1 MLRAVRTLDRSPAL
15 TARQLAARAA
25 RALATPLVPA
35 DYLDLISPLR
45 AGADLRGRVL
55 ARERETADAATITIR
70 PGRDWRGHRAG
81 QYVRIGVDVGGV
93 RHWRPY
99 SLTSPATAAADTISI
114 TVKAVAEGV
123 VSRHLVRSLRAGTLV
138 ALDQATGDFTL
149 PERLPRRLLFVTAG
163 SGITPVMGML
173 RSHELEDAVLVHS
186 APARADVIFGEQLRA
201 LSGADRIRLIE
212 RHTATAGALAP
223 GELDTLLPDWREREA
238 YVCGPL
244 SLIDDYERHWQRH
257 GVADRFHCE
266 RFRPAL
272 TAAGEGGTVTFSG
285 SGVTTAGDGATPI
298 LNVGE
303 QAGVQMP
310 SGCRMGICFGC
321 VSELHQGSVRD
332 LRDGT
337 VTTAEDGGSIAIQT
351 CIHAAA
357 GDCEIGR

>member
-1 MLRAVRTLDRSPAL
+1 MLTCVRVLDRPQAL
-15 TARQLAARAA
+15 SARRIAARAA

-55 ARERETADAATITIR
+55 ARRDETADAATITIR

-81 QYVRIGVDVGGV
+81 QYVRLGVDVGGV

-99 SLTSPATAAADTISI
+99 SLTSPATAGADTISI
-114 TVKAVAEGV
+114 TVKAVEDGV
-123 VSRHLVRSLRAGTLV
+123 VSRHLVRALRPGTLL

-149 PERLPRRLLFVTAG
+149 PERRPRGLLFVTAG

-173 RSHELEDAVLVHS
+173 RSHALEDAVVVHS
-186 APARADVIFGEQLRA
+186 APARADVIFGGDLRA
-201 LSGADRIRLIE
+201 LHGAGQIRLIE
-212 RHTATAGALAP
+212 RHTAAQGTLAP
-223 GELDTLLPDWREREA
+223 AELDTLVPDWREREA

-244 SLIDDYERHWQRH
+244 GLIDDFERHWQRH
-257 GVADRFHCE
+257 GVAERFHCE

-272 TAAGEGGTVTFSG
+272 TAAGEGGTIVFSG
-285 SGVTTAGDGATPI
+285 SGLAVAGDGGTPI

-321 VSELHQGSVRD
+321 VSELRSGSVRD
-332 LRDGT
+332 LRNGA
-337 VTTAEDGGSIAIQT
+337 VTTAEDGSGVAIQT

-357 GDCEIGR
+357 GDCEIAR

>member
-1 MLRAVRTLDRSPAL
+1 MLACVRVLDRPQAL
-15 TARQLAARAA
+15 SARRIAARAA
-25 RALATPLVPA
+25 RTLATPLVPA

-45 AGADLRGRVL
+45 TGADLRGRVL
-55 ARERETADAATITIR
+55 ARRNETADAATITIR

-81 QYVRIGVDVGGV
+81 QYVRLGVDVGGV

-99 SLTSPATAAADTISI
+99 SLTSPATASTDTISI
-114 TVKAVAEGV
+114 TVKAVADGV
-123 VSRHLVRSLRAGTLV
+123 VSRHLVRALRPGTLV

-149 PERLPRRLLFVTAG
+149 PPQLPCKLLFVTAG

-173 RSHELEDAVLVHS
+173 RSHELDDAVLVHS
-186 APARADVIFGEQLRA
+186 APAPSDVIFGEQLRS
-201 LSGADRIRLIE
+201 LHGAQQIRLIE
-212 RHTATAGALAP
+212 RHTTAQGTLTP
-223 GELDTLLPDWREREA
+223 DELGTLVPDWHEREA

-244 SLIDDYERHWQRH
+244 ALIDDYEHHWQRH
-257 GVADRFHCE
+257 GLAGRFHCE

-272 TAAGEGGTVTFSG
+272 TAAGEGGTIVFSG
-285 SGVTTAGDGATPI
+285 SGLAAEGDGGTPI

-321 VSELHQGSVRD
+321 VSELRRGSVRD

-337 VTTAEDGGSIAIQT
+337 VTTAEDGSRVAIQT

-357 GDCEIGR
+357 GDCEIAR